1 MSVCRVLAKRE
12 SSVSSEPTWKGL
24 GEAFPLSTDENTA
37 HTART
42 HCFQF
47 KGTIALLGPELVVG
61 GI

>member
-1 MSVCRVLAKRE
+1 MSGCRVLAKRE

-37 HTART
+37 RT

-47 KGTIALLGPELVVG
+47 KGTIALLGPEFVVG